1 MQGRL
6 RGAPALPP
14 LTALPAIF
22 RYPVT
27 VGAGSIDALN
37 HANNRE
43 FLRWMEEAAL
53 RHSDARGWTTE
64 RYVAS
69 GASWVASQHKLD
81 YLRPAFLGDALTVWT
96 WIADLQ
102 PRSSLRRYLVTRDA
116 DGKALAMGQTTWAYI
131 DLASGRGVP
140 VPGEVGA
147 SFEIVPDDDPR
158 LDILGP
164 ARRLL
169 RREA

>member
-1 MQGRL
+1 MPAVFRHAVVVGR
-6 RGAPALPP
+6 A
-14 LTALPAIF
+14 
-22 RYPVT
+22 
-27 VGAGSIDALN
+27 SIDALN

-43 FLRWMEEAAL
+43 FLRWMEEAAV

-69 GASWVASQHKLD
+69 GASWVASQHRLD
-81 YLRPAFLGDALTVWT
+81 YLRPAFEGDALTVWT
-96 WIADLQ
+96 WIAELQ
-102 PRSSLRRYLVTRDA
+102 PRTSKRRYLVTRDA
-116 DGKALAMGQTTWAYI
+116 DGKALATGHTIWAYI

-140 VPGEVGA
+140 IPAEVVA
-147 SFEIVPDDDPR
+147 AFEVVGDTDPR
-158 LDILGP
+158 LDVIGP